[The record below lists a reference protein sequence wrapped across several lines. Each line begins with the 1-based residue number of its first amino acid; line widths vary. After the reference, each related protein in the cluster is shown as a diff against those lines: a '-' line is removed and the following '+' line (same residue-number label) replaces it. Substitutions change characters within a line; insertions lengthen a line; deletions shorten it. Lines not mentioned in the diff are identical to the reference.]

1 MDISLEHL
9 AQLARLDLGERERDL
24 FAGQLKD
31 ILVYMEKLGELD
43 TTDVEPTS
51 HVISLGNV
59 FREDLPEPSLD
70 REEAL
75 DNAPDRTEK
84 FYRVPKIIE

>member
-9 AQLARLDLGERERDL
+9 AQLAKLDLGEMEKDL

-43 TTDVEPTS
+43 TSDIDPTS
-51 HVISLGNV
+51 HVIYLGNV
-59 FREDLPEPSLD
+59 FREDLPEASLG

-75 DNAPDRTEK
+75 GNAPDSTEK

>member
-9 AQLARLDLGERERDL
+9 AQLARLDLGESERDL

-59 FREDLPEPSLD
+59 FREDFPEPSLD

-75 DNAPDRTEK
+75 GNAPDKTGR